1 MKKYNQRA
9 AGCSEAGK
17 SERTIVRDVRV
28 TNLNAICGIDQ
39 QALFRLMELV
49 NPQRH
54 AELFYACYNALLGFS
69 LQVQAELVEALNL
82 YFIGEAHTITGIQHI
97 DAVLGNLYREIDS
110 FLLNTKKTNEHGK

>member
-1 MKKYNQRA
+1 MKKQKRA
-9 AGCSEAGK
+9 AGCSEASK
-17 SERTIVRDVRV
+17 RQRTIVRDVRV

-39 QALFRLMELV
+39 QALFRLMAVV
-49 NPQRH
+49 NPHRH